1 MPELAKCHGAEC
13 PIKDSCFR
21 FTKKS
26 DDLLQLWLN
35 GAPYDTTKGSCK
47 MHVENYA
54 KETKDTQ
61 RPVRGSYGSG
71 Q

>member
-35 GAPYDTTKGSCK
+35 GAPYDATKESCK

>member
-1 MPELAKCHGAEC
+1 MPELAKCHGAGC

-35 GAPYDTTKGSCK
+35 GAPYDATKGSCK

-61 RPVRGSYGSG
+61 RPVRGSHGSG

>member
-1 MPELAKCHGAEC
+1 MPELAKCHGAGC
-13 PIKDSCFR
+13 PLKDSCFR

-35 GAPYDTTKGSCK
+35 GAPYDATKGSCK

-61 RPVRGSYGSG
+61 RPVRGSHGSG

>member
-13 PIKDSCFR
+13 PIKDTCFR

-26 DDLLQLWLN
+26 DDLLQLWLH
-35 GAPYDTTKGSCK
+35 GAPYDATKGSCK

-54 KETKDTQ
+54 KETKDTK
-61 RPVRGSYGSG
+61 RPVRGSDGAR